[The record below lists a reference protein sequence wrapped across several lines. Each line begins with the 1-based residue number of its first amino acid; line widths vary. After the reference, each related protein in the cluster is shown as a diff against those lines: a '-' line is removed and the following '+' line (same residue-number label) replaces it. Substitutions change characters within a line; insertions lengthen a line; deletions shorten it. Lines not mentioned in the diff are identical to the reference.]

1 MNQPTDADFRVVL
14 ATLLAKLA
22 VTIQTSSHGQMMTED
37 IVQIIRQSFQDNN
50 VVMPPSI
57 AKAFGRPNV

>member
-1 MNQPTDADFRVVL
+1 MNQPTDADYRVVL
-14 ATLLAKLA
+14 ATLLAKLS
-22 VTIQTSSHGQMMTED
+22 VTIQSSSHGQMMNED
-37 IVQIIRQSFQDNN
+37 LVQIIRQSFQDNN

>member
-1 MNQPTDADFRVVL
+1 MNQPTDADYRVVL
-14 ATLLAKLA
+14 ATLLAKIS
-22 VTIQTSSHGQMMTED
+22 VTIQTSSHGQMMNED
-37 IVQIIRQSFQDNN
+37 LVQIIRQSFQDNN

>member
-22 VTIQTSSHGQMMTED
+22 VTIQSSSHGQMMNED
-37 IVQIIRQSFQDNN
+37 IVQLVRQSFQDNN
-50 VVMPPSI
+50 VAMPPSI

>member
-22 VTIQTSSHGQMMTED
+22 VTIQTSSHGQMMNED

-57 AKAFGRPNV
+57 AKAFGKPNV

>member
-22 VTIQTSSHGQMMTED
+22 VTIQSSSHGQMMNED
-37 IVQIIRQSFQDNN
+37 IVQLVRQSFQDNN

>member
-22 VTIQTSSHGQMMTED
+22 VTIQSSSHGQMMNED
-37 IVQIIRQSFQDNN
+37 IVQFFQSFL
-50 VVMPPSI
+50 V
-57 AKAFGRPNV
+57 

>member
-22 VTIQTSSHGQMMTED
+22 VTIQSSSHGQMMNED

>member
-22 VTIQTSSHGQMMTED
+22 VTIQSSSHGQMMNED
-37 IVQIIRQSFQDNN
+37 IVQLIRQSFQDNN

>member
-1 MNQPTDADFRVVL
+1 MNQPTDADYRVVL

-22 VTIQTSSHGQMMTED
+22 VTIQSSSHGQMMNED
-37 IVQIIRQSFQDNN
+37 IVQLVRQSFQDNN

>member
-1 MNQPTDADFRVVL
+1 MSQLTDADYRVVL
-14 ATLLAKLA
+14 ATLLAKLS
-22 VTIQTSSHGQMMTED
+22 VTIQTSSHGQMMNED

>member
-1 MNQPTDADFRVVL
+1 MTQPTDADFRVVL

-22 VTIQTSSHGQMMTED
+22 VTIQSSSHGQMMNED
-37 IVQIIRQSFQDNN
+37 IVLLVRQSFQDNG
-50 VVMPPSI
+50 VEMPASI

>member
-22 VTIQTSSHGQMMTED
+22 VTIQTSSHGQMMNED
-37 IVQIIRQSFQDNN
+37 IVQLVRQSFQDNN